1 MQWKQFIHFLRYWK
15 RREIDCSVTLLVSV
29 CIHSTCVQFSVSLMT
44 TFAPKGTCNM
54 QIFVLFLSVLVTILS
69 VYHVSM
75 MTNWHV
81 DFYIGLAK
89 AYRNVINRLRYV
101 FILNLSIYNSV
112 VFNDLDLFWMPLNA
126 IKILLKQYLWFS
138 ENDWYFNDQIQGN
151 IYFYLGQSIAYL
163 LFI

>member
-1 MQWKQFIHFLRYWK
+1 MQWKQFIHFLRYRK

-29 CIHSTCVQFSVSLMT
+29 CNHSTCVQFSVSLMT

-69 VYHVSM
+69 VYHISM

-89 AYRNVINRLRYV
+89 AYRNVIKIR
-101 FILNLSIYNSV
+101 ISIYNSV
-112 VFNDLDLFWMPLNA
+112 VFNDLDLFWMPW
-126 IKILLKQYLWFS
+126 LKQYLWFS
-138 ENDWYFNDQIQGN
+138 ENDWYFNDQIKGN

-163 LFI
+163 LFIYC